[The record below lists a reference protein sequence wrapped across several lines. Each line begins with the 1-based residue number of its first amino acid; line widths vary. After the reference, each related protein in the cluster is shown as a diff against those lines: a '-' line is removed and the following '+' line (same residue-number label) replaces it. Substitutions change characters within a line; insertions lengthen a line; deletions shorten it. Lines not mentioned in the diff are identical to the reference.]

1 MTVTIFLTTLV
12 AILVAAK
19 IFGEL
24 AERIGQ
30 PAVLGELVAGVIVGG
45 SVLGLV
51 DPHVEV
57 VHLLAEV
64 GVIILLLEIGL
75 ETDLKRLFSVGPAA
89 AVVAFVGVAL
99 PFLMGYGTGM
109 LFGLGTLPSVVA
121 GAALT
126 ATSVGITARVLSD
139 LGRLRD
145 PEGQIVLGAAVID
158 DVLGL
163 IILAVVADLTAGEW
177 AGIAG
182 VARTTAI
189 AFGFLG
195 GTLLLGRFIVP
206 PLFQL
211 IARHGKEPTIAAMGL
226 VFAFLLAVL
235 ADAAGSAAIIGA
247 FAAGLLLRSTE
258 QAHAIEKGVLG
269 VGHFFVPIFFVAVGA
284 AVDLAVFGNRDVL
297 LLGGALTLVAIV
309 GKVAAGYAPFWFRGR
324 KSVIGV
330 GMVPRGEV
338 GLIFA
343 QTGLTTGVLDAGQFG
358 ALMLMVIVTTFV
370 APPTLKALL
379 KPVRQ
384 VGEPELSGVADLT
397 TEV

>member
-1 MTVTIFLTTLV
+1 
-12 AILVAAK
+12 
-19 IFGEL
+19 
-24 AERIGQ
+24 
-30 PAVLGELVAGVIVGG
+30 
-45 SVLGLV
+45 
-51 DPHVEV
+51 
-57 VHLLAEV
+57 
-64 GVIILLLEIGL
+64 
-75 ETDLKRLFSVGPAA
+75 
-89 AVVAFVGVAL
+89 
-99 PFLMGYGTGM
+99 MGYGVGM
-109 LFGLGTLPSVVA
+109 AFGLGTLPSVVA

-139 LGRLRD
+139 LGRLHE

-163 IILAVVADLTAGEW
+163 IILAVVADLTAGEF
-177 AGIAG
+177 GGLIS

-195 GTLLLGRFIVP
+195 GTLLVGRFVVP
-206 PLFQL
+206 PLFRL

-226 VFAFLLAVL
+226 VLAFLLAIL
-235 ADAAGSAAIIGA
+235 ADFAGSASIIGA
-247 FAAGLLLRSTE
+247 FAAGLLLRSTD
-258 QAHAIEKGVLG
+258 QAHAVEKGVLG

-297 LLGGALTLVAIV
+297 MLGGALTLVAIL

-343 QTGLTTGVLDAGQFG
+343 QTGLTAGVLDAGRFG

-379 KPVRQ
+379 KPARR
-384 VGEPELSGVADLT
+384 VGEPEISGVADLT